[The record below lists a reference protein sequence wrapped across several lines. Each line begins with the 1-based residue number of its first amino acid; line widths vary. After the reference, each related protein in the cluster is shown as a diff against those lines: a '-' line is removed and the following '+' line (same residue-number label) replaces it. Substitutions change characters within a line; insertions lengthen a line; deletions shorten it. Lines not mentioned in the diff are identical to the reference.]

1 MAKIERESINFKL
14 PKPLTTALRAKA
26 KKLNTTATDLVIQG
40 LHHVLDKAYNGVDN
54 ITEDL
59 INPLIIRIEAL
70 EANRV
75 ADSTESSIE
84 NRLHHLETQ
93 LNYLESRIDKRVE
106 NGVDDSSKQRL
117 SLLEQKIEGIAL
129 QLAQIE
135 GAIAILGQRQQTSP
149 SRRQPFNYHP
159 PQLELQPFTEENLA
173 KRLAASAS
181 TIRNQRDT
189 TSPKE
194 FESWCRQ
201 RDPGGMG
208 WRYDQRDKLY
218 HPVK

>member
-14 PKPLTTALRAKA
+14 PKPLTTALRAQA

-70 EANRV
+70 EADS
-75 ADSTESSIE
+75 ADSTESAME
-84 NRLHHLETQ
+84 NRLHQLETQ

-135 GAIAILGQRQQTSP
+135 GAIAILGQRQQTGP
-149 SRRQPFNYHP
+149 TRRQPFNYHP
-159 PQLELQPFTEENLA
+159 PQLELQPFNEENLA

-208 WRYDQRDKLY
+208 WRYEERNKLY